1 MPAPALSRRFPL
13 RLLRASLHAA
23 VVCAASVAV
32 FLLFLLWSVLQLI
45 DES

>member
-1 MPAPALSRRFPL
+1 MPALALTGRFSL

-23 VVCAASVAV
+23 VVGLASVAV
-32 FLLFLLWSVLQLI
+32 FLLFLLWSLLQLA